1 MDISNTLWCGI
12 LGLFRCCG
20 VIRKQSRENLQ
31 GLYAPLVNRTG
42 NRLMIDTE
50 ENRAGNPSTI
60 YTEENYQP
68 SRINLGP
75 SAVSISAEILDSK
88 SRPLRILDE
97 VISEDG
103 EDLETYYIIQHER
116 RSEEKIA
123 GSPYVLNK
131 LCFEHYRVSRTE
143 MIGSSIGWDL
153 LVERGL
159 QLSPPN
165 SSSCLKTT
173 FSDNPT
179 TAQLL
184 SLDSVIMKLT

>member
-1 MDISNTLWCGI
+1 MDILNTLWSGI
-12 LGLFRCCG
+12 FGLFRCCG
-20 VIRKQSRENLQ
+20 VIRKQSRENPQ

-42 NRLMIDTE
+42 NLLTIDTE
-50 ENRAGNPSTI
+50 ES
-60 YTEENYQP
+60 YQP
-68 SRINLGP
+68 SRLNLGL
-75 SAVSISAEILDSK
+75 SAESISAKILDSK

-97 VISEDG
+97 IIPEDG
-103 EDLETYYIIQHER
+103 EDLETYYLIQHER

-153 LVERGL
+153 LVEHGL

-173 FSDNPT
+173 FSDSPT

-184 SLDSVIMKLT
+184 ILDSVT